1 VDADRFAAAMTESR
15 RLISTSIPG
24 SRLLRKDGAAAI
36 ITGIPFAGRNGV
48 WLERP
53 NPPVSSV
60 ASLLDEISAA
70 GVPFFFQIRP
80 GSHAALADIASS
92 RGMRLDR
99 ELTLMAVDGV
109 AGAQAVS
116 QVPGLSIRQIGPDEA
131 QVNTRLMSVAFAA
144 PEESVPYN
152 VPEEL
157 ALRTAEMLRVDGVRC
172 YVGEMD
178 GRPVATAVGVTGGEF
193 TEIGNVATDPAFRH
207 RGFGS
212 ALAARAVTDGV
223 RAGAAWC
230 WLQASTDGY
239 SIYQRLGFQ
248 TIETCSRWESGS

>member
-1 VDADRFAAAMTESR
+1 MNADCFAAAMTESR
-15 RLISTSIPG
+15 RLINTRIPG
-24 SRLLRKDGAAAI
+24 SRLLRKDGAAAV

-53 NPPVSSV
+53 NPAVSAV
-60 ASLLDEISAA
+60 AALFDEITAA

-80 GSHAALADIASS
+80 GSDAVLADIAAS
-92 RGMRLDR
+92 RGMRFDR

-109 AGAQAVS
+109 AGARAVS

-131 QVNTRLMSVAFAA
+131 QVHTRVVSVSFRA
-144 PEESVPYN
+144 PEESAPYDI
-152 VPEEL
+152 PEEL
-157 ALRTAEMLRVDGVRC
+157 TLRTTEMLQVDGVRC
-172 YVGEMD
+172 YVGEVD
-178 GRPVATAVGVTGGEF
+178 GRPVATSIGVTSGDF

-207 RGFGS
+207 CGFGS

-248 TIETCSRWESGS
+248 TIETWSRWESGS